1 MAQIFHPGM
10 NTVARLT
17 IHGAVFLA
25 LGALG
30 LTYAYMRS
38 PQETQVRVVREQ
50 PVPFS
55 HEHHVDQLG
64 IDCRYCHTSV
74 ETSKFA
80 GIPPTHTCMSC
91 HSQVWKDSPM
101 LAPVRESL
109 AKNEPL
115 RWTRV
120 HDLPDYVYFHHGVHV
135 QKGISCVS
143 CHGRVDH
150 MPMTYKAEPMT
161 MEWCLNCHRNPEKH
175 IRPKEE
181 VFNMDWKPPGGDQET
196 LGKQLVKDY
205 HVPVEHLA
213 NCSVCHR

>member
-17 IHGAVFLA
+17 IFGAAFLA

-38 PQETQVRVVREQ
+38 PYETQVRVVREQ
-50 PVPFS
+50 PAPFS
-55 HEHHVDQLG
+55 HQHHVDQLG

-74 ETSKFA
+74 EKSRFA

-91 HSQVWKDSPM
+91 HSQIWKDSPM
-101 LAPVRESL
+101 LEPVRNSL

-135 QKGISCVS
+135 SKGISCVS
-143 CHGRVDH
+143 CHGRVDQ
-150 MPMTYKAEPMT
+150 MPMTWKAEPMT

-175 IRPKEE
+175 IRPKDK
-181 VFNMDWKPPGGDQET
+181 VFDLGWKPEQDQDAM
-196 LGKQLVKDY
+196 GRQLIKEY
-205 HVPVEHLA
+205 NIPVERLT